1 MFRFVL
7 TGALA
12 AGALATTAT
21 SAAAQRA
28 DTVLRNGFVY
38 TVDDRDSV
46 AQALAISDGEIVYV
60 GSNRG
65 ARRFTG
71 SGTRV
76 IDLKGRM
83 VMPGLHEGHIHDV
96 ERSDQKTCDLKADPL
111 SMPELQARIQA
122 CLNDPAL
129 GDGDDWLVVAN
140 LYMQFLKPSGTQP
153 HKSIL
158 DAIPT
163 QRPIAVS
170 AAVTGHTTLV
180 NSKALA
186 LAGIT
191 ASTPNPEGGRI
202 DHDPDG
208 KPNGLLQDTA
218 ADPVFALIGEPP
230 QPSPQRQ
237 VDLARLRM
245 RDFNREGITT
255 FMQPLASAATVRT
268 FHRLSRAGKLTARAH
283 FAIGTE
289 LTEYKDQGTRA
300 KLYRRIG
307 DLRREVEARER
318 LPLPVLS
325 WRPGKQTGPRLVARP
340 GVSVDAAKIFLD
352 GIAQAPGQTAAM
364 LEPYVDANGTPR
376 TDPSARGEL
385 YVDNSTLDPTVIG
398 LEKRGIQSHIHA
410 IGDRAVRTALDA
422 FSAARKANGNLRSH
436 PTIAHAEVVD
446 PADYKRFKTLDVTAS
461 MGLQW
466 AKPAP
471 DSTDAVKPYLARRW
485 DLYEPAEPITKAGG
499 RVSLGSDCCLD
510 PFDQWFGLEVL
521 ILREADWAPSSPSM
535 RASSTRYRG
544 SRASRRSAR

>member
-1 MFRFVL
+1 M
-7 TGALA
+7 
-12 AGALATTAT
+12 
-21 SAAAQRA
+21 
-28 DTVLRNGFVY
+28 
-38 TVDDRDSV
+38 
-46 AQALAISDGEIVYV
+46 
-60 GSNRG
+60 
-65 ARRFTG
+65 
-71 SGTRV
+71 
-76 IDLKGRM
+76 
-83 VMPGLHEGHIHDV
+83 
-96 ERSDQKTCDLKADPL
+96 
-111 SMPELQARIQA
+111 
-122 CLNDPAL
+122 
-129 GDGDDWLVVAN
+129 
-140 LYMQFLKPSGTQP
+140 
-153 HKSIL
+153 
-158 DAIPT
+158 
-163 QRPIAVS
+163 
-170 AAVTGHTTLV
+170 
-180 NSKALA
+180 
-186 LAGIT
+186 
-191 ASTPNPEGGRI
+191 
-202 DHDPDG
+202 
-208 KPNGLLQDTA
+208 
-218 ADPVFALIGEPP
+218 
-230 QPSPQRQ
+230 
-237 VDLARLRM
+237 DLARLRM

-352 GIAQAPGQTAAM
+352 GIAQAPGRPPRCSSRTST
-364 LEPYVDANGTPR
+364 PNGAPR

-422 FSAARKANGNLRSH
+422 FAAARKANGNLRSH

-471 DSTDAVKPYLARRW
+471 DSTDAVKPYLARPLGPLR
-485 DLYEPAEPITKAGG
+485 AGG
-499 RVSLGSDCCLD
+499 ADHEGRRPRLTGQRLLPGSVRRV
-510 PFDQWFGLEVL
+510 V
-521 ILREADWAPSSPSM
+521 
-535 RASSTRYRG
+535 RAG
-544 SRASRRSAR
+544 SR